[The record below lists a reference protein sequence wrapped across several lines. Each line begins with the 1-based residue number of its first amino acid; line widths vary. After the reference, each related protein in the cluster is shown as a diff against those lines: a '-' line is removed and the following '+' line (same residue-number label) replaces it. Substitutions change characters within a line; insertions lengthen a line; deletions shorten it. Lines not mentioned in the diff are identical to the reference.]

1 MPKTIV
7 FNVIF
12 DYHTPNL
19 VGQLRVNEINGKGI
33 NKCIVGFCRRLA
45 DGDWITKWHAGTPT
59 SRRRAMRVAPQ
70 AQANINTNPET
81 SE

>member
-19 VGQLRVNEINGKGI
+19 VGQVRVNEIGRTGI
-33 NKCIVGFCRRLA
+33 SKCIVGFCRRLA
-45 DGDWITKWHAGTPT
+45 DGDWITKWHTGTLT
-59 SRRRAMRVAPQ
+59 SRRRAMKIAPM
-70 AQANINTNPET
+70 AQERIKE
-81 SE
+81 